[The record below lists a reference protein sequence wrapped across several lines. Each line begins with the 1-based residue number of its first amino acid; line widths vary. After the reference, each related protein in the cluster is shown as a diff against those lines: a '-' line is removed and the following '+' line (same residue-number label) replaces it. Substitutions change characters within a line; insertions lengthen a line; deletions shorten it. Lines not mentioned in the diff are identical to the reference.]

1 MAPGWDRHR
10 QSVVDATPCVG
21 LASAGTTEINHM
33 RFVLLSALIASVGAG
48 SVLAQTAEITA
59 SCKDGTTF
67 TGSSRRGACSR
78 HGGVLSFAPAA
89 ASPTAAQQGTSGS
102 APAALPPSA
111 PATSPVTAPVSVPG
125 GTGQVWVNTSSKVY
139 HCQGDRCYGHTKRG
153 GYMSEAA
160 AKAEG
165 DRPSR
170 GKTCL

>member
-1 MAPGWDRHR
+1 
-10 QSVVDATPCVG
+10 
-21 LASAGTTEINHM
+21 M
-33 RFVLLSALIASVGAG
+33 RLLLLSALLASVCAG

-67 TGSSRRGACSR
+67 SGSSRRGACSR

-89 ASPTAAQQGTSGS
+89 ASTPAVQPTVPGP
-102 APAALPPSA
+102 APAAMPTSAA
-111 PATSPVTAPVSVPG
+111 PATSPAPAPYSAPG
-125 GTGQVWVNTSSKVY
+125 GTGQVWVNATSKVY
-139 HCQGDRCYGHTKRG
+139 HCQGDRYYGHTKRG

-170 GKTCL
+170 GKTCS